1 MICPQCQKIIAE
13 GSKRCPFCGVQ
24 FSAPPQGQAQAGA
37 GVPQGQYAPQQP
49 YAPYPQGQYPPQG
62 YAPYPPP
69 PLTPAQK
76 YQKLG
81 GFLQFITVL
90 WHYILPI
97 FSALAVLS
105 YGIRGFKLVSEV
117 GADNFTFEAL
127 KPALQLFG
135 LCVILVVDAVFYCI
149 AGVKIERRD
158 SGFLRLW
165 QIGTLIK
172 ILFAVTQK
180 IVFGSA
186 LFAVLV
192 GGSGLVSFAVWHL
205 YFATSLRVRIY
216 MGSEDY
222 LQKALFHKVLLKL
235 KPNVDKPTKSKN
247 TLIAAALILIF
258 FVIVGVNAYYT
269 LKPVMKQLRTK
280 IEATQQAQVSEY
292 TDELTGATFTIPKG
306 LKENKKIVND
316 RYSLVLES
324 AHDNFEFCGFSS
336 HDMFEEMDEVEKQ
349 RISRAEMN
357 NEMFT
362 RKEIEDWF
370 TEDAPESISEIKT
383 TVERIGKYEYYVVS
397 FRQTDASGNTGEVV
411 NFAHYYNG
419 YEYVFHY
426 ETYFNQFS
434 MNAVKEWIASTT
446 IPGETPLP
454 ETQKK

>member
-1 MICPQCQKIIAE
+1 MICPQCNKIIAQ
-13 GSKRCPFCGVQ
+13 GSKDCPFCGAE
-24 FSAPPQGQAQAGA
+24 FSAPPQGQAQSGA
-37 GVPQGQYAPQQP
+37 GVPQGQYAPQQS

-76 YQKLG
+76 YQTLG
-81 GFLQFITVL
+81 GFLHFVTVI

-105 YGIRGFKLVSEV
+105 YGIQGIKLVSEV
-117 GADNFTFEAL
+117 GADNYIFEAL
-127 KPALQLFG
+127 KPALQLFW
-135 LCVILVVDAVFYCI
+135 LCIILVVDAVFDCI
-149 AGVKIERRD
+149 AGVKIEHRD

-165 QIGTLIK
+165 QIGGLIRV
-172 ILFAVTQK
+172 LFAVTQQ

-192 GGSGLVSFAVWHL
+192 GASGLVLFAVWHL

-222 LQKALFHKVLLKL
+222 LHKALFHKMLLKL
-235 KPNVDKPTKSKN
+235 KPNADKRTKNNNS
-247 TLIAAALILIF
+247 LIAAALILIF
-258 FVIVGVNAYYT
+258 FVIVGVNAYYA
-269 LKPVMKQLRTK
+269 LKPVIKQLRTQL
-280 IEATQQAQVSEY
+280 ETAQQTQVSEY
-292 TDELTGATFTIPKG
+292 TDELTGATFIIPKG
-306 LKENKKIVND
+306 LKENKELAND

-336 HDMFEEMDEVEKQ
+336 HDMFEEMDETDKQ
-349 RISRAEMN
+349 NMNRAQMN
-357 NEMFT
+357 NKMFT

-370 TEDAPESISEIKT
+370 TEDAPDSISEIKT

-397 FRQTDASGNTGEVV
+397 FRQTDESGNTGKVV

-426 ETYFNQFS
+426 ETYFNQLS

-446 IPGETPLP
+446 IPGEAALP
-454 ETQKK
+454 EVKK